1 MTTDTTTTTTTVTR
15 TFDWTTGAWIDVQ
28 ANPTGETAPVSTTP
42 TAVPVDV
49 SVLLDRS
56 GSMQGLEGDV
66 VGGINRFFA
75 DQRNGEGECTVT
87 LAQFDSDDPYEVL
100 ATAQPIDQ
108 VADLTIDQYRPRGAT
123 PLLDAIGALLDDAQ
137 RRLGDGPANGTVDP
151 VVVVFTDGLENASRR
166 LTRSQLFAR
175 IGDLRDAGWTFVFLG
190 ANQDSYGEAGR
201 LGFDGRNTQNFR
213 GDSQGMRA
221 ASEDLSRGLSSMRSK
236 AGNDRLMHK
245 LDYFDGLKYAERDDD
260 TR

>member
-1 MTTDTTTTTTTVTR
+1 MTTDTTTTTTVTR

-28 ANPTGETAPVSTTP
+28 ANPTGETAPTSTTP
-42 TAVPVDV
+42 TVVPIDV

-100 ATAQPIDQ
+100 AAAQPIDQ

-166 LTRSQLFAR
+166 LTRSQLFER
-175 IGDLRDAGWTFVFLG
+175 IEALKATGWTFVFLG
-190 ANQDSYGEAGR
+190 ANQDAYGEAGG
-201 LGFDGRNTQNFR
+201 LGFDGTNTQNFR
-213 GDSQGMRA
+213 GDGSGNLLAM
-221 ASEDLSRGLSSMRSK
+221 SDVSRGLSSMRSK
-236 AGNDRLMHK
+236 AGHDRLMHK

>member
-1 MTTDTTTTTTTVTR
+1 MTADTTITTR

-28 ANPTGETAPVSTTP
+28 ANPTGGTAPVSTTP

-56 GSMQGLEGDV
+56 GSMHGLEGDV
-66 VGGINRFFA
+66 VGGINGFFA
-75 DQRNGEGECTVT
+75 DQRNGEGGCTVT

-123 PLLDAIGALLDDAQ
+123 PLLDAIGALLDDAE

-151 VVVVFTDGLENASRR
+151 VIVVFTDGLENASRR
-166 LTRSQLFAR
+166 WTRAELFER
-175 IGDLRDAGWTFVFLG
+175 IEALKATGWTFVFLG
-190 ANQDSYGEAGR
+190 ANQDAYGEAGG
-201 LGFDGRNTQNFR
+201 LGFDGTNIQNVR
-213 GDSQGMRA
+213 GDGSGTLLAM
-221 ASEDLSRGLSSMRSK
+221 SDVSRGLSSMRSK
-236 AGNDRLMHK
+236 AGNDRRTHK
-245 LDYFDGLKYAERDDD
+245 RDYFDGLKYAERDDD